1 MELLEHPVSALPG
14 AAPRTVEVE
23 VDERAARRSLRE
35 QVSKLEGEL
44 ADLVASAYPRH
55 TVDARV
61 RSWGGPRILSLGELE
76 RMRDELSE
84 RLHAARGQ
92 LSDTASAEESKRLLV
107 ERMMLEPKAYKFAR
121 VTREQIGERGC
132 GGWEVRPRLGLIGMM
147 MGWWQVKLSSGCPL
161 ARGCGACAAA
171 RRTWDVA
178 AASARPRPHAE
189 SAQDPRRASRRPV
202 PPSPAAR
209 ATRLRRRPG
218 AAFPWPSCAS

>member
-14 AAPRTVEVE
+14 AAPRPVEVE

-35 QVSKLEGEL
+35 QVSKLEGDL
-44 ADLVASAYPRH
+44 ADVLASAYPRH
-55 TVDARV
+55 AVDVRV
-61 RSWGGPRILSLGELE
+61 RSWGGPRLLTLGELE

-84 RLHAARGQ
+84 RLRDARGQ
-92 LSDTASAEESKRLLV
+92 LAATADAEESKRLLI

-132 GGWEVRPRLGLIGMM
+132 GGWEVRPRLGIIGMM

-161 ARGCGACAAA
+161 AGGCGARAAA

-178 AASARPRPHAE
+178 AASARP
-189 SAQDPRRASRRPV
+189 PRNASRATRPRHASR
-202 PPSPAAR
+202 PSAAPSPAAHG
-209 ATRLRRRPG
+209 TRLRRRPG
-218 AAFPWPSCAS
+218 AAFRWPSFAF